1 VLRNAFMLEYN
12 NTQDEQIL
20 SQTYFNIM
28 SQFLSED
35 SETLSLYIEN

>member
-1 VLRNAFMLEYN
+1 MLEYN